1 MNTRPLPCCESL
13 CGERG
18 LVYLHLFFRPNG
30 RTRYRSEVWRSSG
43 ISAGRRTGQ
52 PGCLAH
58 SIAHDILRGLLFSRL
73 HSIRPRHLYGI
84 ASAAVLSSRPP
95 TRPGTVHKESIFA
108 LKCSRSKR
116 NKPARSRSSHSA
128 GGRRAIMAG
137 GVSSGGGVKAAIWNT
152 DSRRTETFWS
162 KSLQQLRNTPLA
174 LALLL
179 G

>member
-18 LVYLHLFFRPNG
+18 LVYFPPKRPNQIQVG
-30 RTRYRSEVWRSSG
+30 SVALSG

-73 HSIRPRHLYGI
+73 HSILPGYLYGI

-116 NKPARSRSSHSA
+116 NKPARRPEQPFSGWSQGNH
-128 GGRRAIMAG
+128 GRR
-137 GVSSGGGVKAAIWNT
+137 SKLRRRRESGDLEHRLPT
-152 DSRRTETFWS
+152 DRDLLEQKPPTTPKYPACSRASAR
-162 KSLQQLRNTPLA
+162 LD
-174 LALLL
+174 
-179 G
+179 

>member
-84 ASAAVLSSRPP
+84 ASAAALSSRPP

-116 NKPARSRSSHSA
+116 NKPARRPEQPLSRWSQGGH
-128 GGRRAIMAG
+128 GRRRRENG
-137 GVSSGGGVKAAIWNT
+137 ELERRFLT
-152 DSRRTETFWS
+152 DRDFQEQKPPTTPKYPACSRASAR
-162 KSLQQLRNTPLA
+162 LD
-174 LALLL
+174 
-179 G
+179 